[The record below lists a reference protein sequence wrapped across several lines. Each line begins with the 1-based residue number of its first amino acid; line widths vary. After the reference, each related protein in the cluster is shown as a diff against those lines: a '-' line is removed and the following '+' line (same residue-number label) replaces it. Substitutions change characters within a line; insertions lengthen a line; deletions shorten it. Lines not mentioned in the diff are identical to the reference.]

1 MKGVVIYKGRYGATA
16 QYASWIGNILQVPV
30 YENDELNNARLNE
43 FDYVIAGT
51 SVYVGKLLLA
61 NWINSHEKILS
72 SKKLFLFVVCAT
84 PPAEVAELNNLIEK
98 NISLGLQ
105 KTMKVFFLRGRMIKS
120 KLSVIDRVV
129 LHMGAWLQKDQS
141 EKEKMLTDFDD
152 VRQENLATMLNAI
165 RTDLPVPV
173 R

>member
-84 PPAEVAELNNLIEK
+84 PSAEVAELNNLIEK
-98 NISLGLQ
+98 NISPGLQ

>member
-16 QYASWIGNILQVPV
+16 QYASWIGNILQLPV
-30 YENDELNNARLNE
+30 YENDELNNVRLNE

-84 PPAEVAELNNLIEK
+84 PSAEVAELNNLIEK
-98 NISLGLQ
+98 NISPGLQ

>member
-84 PPAEVAELNNLIEK
+84 PSAEVAELNNLIEK
-98 NISLGLQ
+98 NISPGLQ
-105 KTMKVFFLRGRMIKS
+105 KTIKVFFLRGRMIKS

>member
-84 PPAEVAELNNLIEK
+84 PSAEVAELNNLIEK
-98 NISLGLQ
+98 NISPGLQ
-105 KTMKVFFLRGRMIKS
+105 KTIKVFFLRGRMIKS

-152 VRQENLATMLNAI
+152 VRQENLVPVLNAI

>member
-84 PPAEVAELNNLIEK
+84 PSAEVEELNNLIEK
-98 NISLGLQ
+98 NISPGLQ

-152 VRQENLATMLNAI
+152 VRQENLVPVLNAI
-165 RTDLPVPV
+165 RTDSPVPV

>member
-1 MKGVVIYKGRYGATA
+1 MKGVVVYKGRYGATA
-16 QYASWIGNILQVPV
+16 QYASWIGNILQLPV
-30 YENDELNNARLNE
+30 YENDELNNVRLNE

-72 SKKLFLFVVCAT
+72 SKKFFLFVVCAT
-84 PPAEVAELNNLIEK
+84 PPAEVVELNNLIEK
-98 NISLGLQ
+98 NISPALQ
-105 KTMKVFFLRGRMIKS
+105 KKMKVFFLRGKMIKS

-152 VRQENLATMLNAI
+152 VRQENLVPVLNAI

>member
-84 PPAEVAELNNLIEK
+84 PSAEVDELNNLIEK
-98 NISLGLQ
+98 NISPGLQ

-152 VRQENLATMLNAI
+152 VRQENLVPVLNAI
-165 RTDLPVPV
+165 RTDSPVPV

>member
-16 QYASWIGNILQVPV
+16 QYASWIDNILQVPV

-84 PPAEVAELNNLIEK
+84 PSAEVEELNNLIEK
-98 NISLGLQ
+98 NISPGLQ

-152 VRQENLATMLNAI
+152 VRQENLVPVLNAI
-165 RTDLPVPV
+165 RTDSPVPV